1 MINDIS
7 IAIIGAG
14 PAGLSAALEL
24 KKLGFDDLIVFER
37 EDEAGG
43 TPRHCGHLGFG
54 IFEFKQLLSGPGYAK
69 KLSSLA
75 REKNI
80 NIKLK
85 STLIKAE
92 GDILTF
98 STPEGIKQY
107 KPTCTLFALGARET
121 PRSDL
126 LVSGGRSPNIIT
138 TGTLQRFAYIQKIKP
153 FERAVVIGTEI
164 VSFSALMSAKHL
176 GIKVEAMIEEKEE
189 IETFCLIKYITKF
202 LLGIPIHT
210 GVKLKNINTENKNVK
225 SITISKNDISEEI
238 PCDGVIFSG
247 KFTPESSILQK
258 SFADFNTQ
266 NSSLNITQNFQ
277 SSNKGTFIAGNVTR
291 GALAAFR
298 CYFEGKKVASK
309 IKEYLNF
316 KRTPQIVK
324 IEADDNVAWYYPTM
338 LDIKS
343 PMEGHLTTLRLKNR
357 ARGVIKIYLNDRLV
371 KTKKVWAFPFISIS
385 IPWSDIELKEN
396 DNIRLEFSA
405 NS

>member
-1 MINDIS
+1 M
-7 IAIIGAG
+7 
-14 PAGLSAALEL
+14 
-24 KKLGFDDLIVFER
+24 GFDDLIVFER

-54 IFEFKQLLSGPGYAK
+54 IFEFKQVLSGPAYAK
-69 KLSSLA
+69 KLSLLA
-75 REKNI
+75 KEKNI

-85 STLIKAE
+85 STLTKVE
-92 GDILTF
+92 DDILTF
-98 STPEGIKQY
+98 STPEGIEQY

-153 FERAVVIGTEI
+153 FEKAVIIGSEI

-176 GIKVEAMIEEKEE
+176 GIKVEAMVEEKDE
-189 IETFCLIKYITKF
+189 IESFCLIKYITKF
-202 LLGIPIHT
+202 LLNIPIHT
-210 GVKLKNINTENKNVK
+210 GVKLENINTQDKNVK
-225 SITISKNDISEEI
+225 SITISKDGKNEEI
-238 PCDGVIFSG
+238 VCDGVVFSG

-258 SFADFNTQ
+258 SFIDFNTQ

-277 SSNKGTFIAGNVTR
+277 SSNKGIFIAGNVTR

-309 IKEYLNF
+309 IKDYLDF
-316 KRTPQIVK
+316 KSAQQIIK
-324 IEADDNVAWYYPTM
+324 IEVDDSVAWYYPTM

-343 PMEGHLTTLRLKNR
+343 PLEGHLTTLRLKDR
-357 ARGVIKIYLNDRLV
+357 AQGVIKIYLNDRLV
-371 KTKKVWAFPFISIS
+371 GTKKVWAFPFISIS
-385 IPWSDIELKEN
+385 IPWKDIELKEK

>member
-1 MINDIS
+1 MINNTT

-24 KKLGFDDLIVFER
+24 KKLGFNDLIVFER
-37 EDEAGG
+37 EEEAGG
-43 TPRHCGHLGFG
+43 APRHCGHLGFG
-54 IFEFKQLLSGPGYAK
+54 IFEFKRLLSGPNYAK
-69 KLSSLA
+69 KLASLA
-75 REKNI
+75 KEKNI

-85 STLIKAE
+85 STLIKVDN
-92 GDILTF
+92 DILTF
-98 STPEGIKQY
+98 STPQGLEQY

-153 FERAVVIGTEI
+153 FKSAVVVGTEL
-164 VSFSALMSAKHL
+164 VGFSALMSARHL
-176 GIKVEAMIEEKEE
+176 GVKVEAMIEEQEK
-189 IETFCLIKYITKF
+189 IQSFCPLKYITKF
-202 LLGIPIHT
+202 LLGTPVYT
-210 GVKLKNINTENKNVK
+210 GVKLENINTQNKNVT
-225 SITISKNDISEEI
+225 SVTISKDGKNKEI
-238 PCDGVIFSG
+238 PCDGVVFCG

-258 SFADFNTQ
+258 SFIDFNTQ

-277 SSNKGTFIAGNVTR
+277 SSNKGVFVAGNATR

-309 IKEYLNF
+309 IKDYLNS
-316 KRTPQIVK
+316 KNEPQIVK
-324 IEADDNVAWYYPTM
+324 IEVDDGVAWYYPTM

-343 PMEGHLTTLRLKNR
+343 PLEGHLTTLRLKQR
-357 ARGVIKIYLNDRLV
+357 GRGVIKIYLNDRLV
-371 KTKKVWAFPFISIS
+371 GRKKVWAFPFMSIS
-385 IPWSDIELKEN
+385 IPWRDIELKEK
-396 DNIRLEFSA
+396 DTIRLEFLA